1 MCLAIATWENSVAK
15 ETSAIT
21 LFGSLALLFCVISAY
36 ATDSDPRH
44 ADSED
49 RHGYVLKPGE
59 GEDDGFGGLI
69 KASPKTGTQ
78 GVVWVEDRMPP
89 SVTSGIHLHL
99 EADEFFYVLDGTGH
113 FRLEAEEHQIGAGGM
128 IFVPLKTE
136 HRITSSKDDPLHVI
150 FIVDRPGL
158 AEQFRM
164 GLDRTEMTLEEFNAI
179 VEKYGT
185 VYKTFD

>member
-15 ETSAIT
+15 ETSAVT
-21 LFGSLALLFCVISAY
+21 LIGSLALLFCVISAY
-36 ATDSDPRH
+36 ANDSDPHH

-78 GVVWVEDRMPP
+78 GVVWIEDRMPP
-89 SVTSGIHLHL
+89 SASSGIHLHL
-99 EADEFFYVLDGTGH
+99 EADEFFYVLDGTGR
-113 FRLEAEEHQIGAGGM
+113 FRLAAEEHQIGAGDM

-136 HRITSSKDDPLHVI
+136 HRVTSSKDDPLHVI

-158 AEQFRM
+158 GEQFRM
-164 GLDRTEMTLEEFNAI
+164 GLDRTKMTLEEFNAI